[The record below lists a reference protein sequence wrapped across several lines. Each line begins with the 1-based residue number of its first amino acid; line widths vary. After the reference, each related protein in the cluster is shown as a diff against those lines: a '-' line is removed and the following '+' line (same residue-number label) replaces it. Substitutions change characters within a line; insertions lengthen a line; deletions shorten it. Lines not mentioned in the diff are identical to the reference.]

1 MNKQF
6 NTILR
11 ERRSVFPIQFNGEI
25 VDDSIIKEILFNANT
40 APTHKVTQPWLYK
53 IFSSSSKLDLAN
65 EVVKLKFG
73 NEVPKNEKENIIK
86 KFNLTS
92 HVICICLD
100 RSDESLI
107 PEWEEIAAVS
117 MSVQN
122 MWLTCTANNLGCY
135 WSSPKIISKL
145 DSFLKLENNQRCLGL
160 FYIGKYADLPK
171 RSLKK
176 KDINEKTEWI

>member
-6 NTILR
+6 NTILH

-40 APTHKVTQPWLYK
+40 APTHRLTQPWLYK

-100 RSDESLI
+100 RSDKNLI

-145 DSFLKLENNQRCLGL
+145 DSFLKLEDNQRCLGL
-160 FYIGKYADLPK
+160 FYIGKYDELPK

>member
-40 APTHKVTQPWLYK
+40 APTHMVTQPWLYK

-65 EVVKLKFG
+65 EVLKLKFG
-73 NEVPKNEKENIIK
+73 NEAPKNEKENIIK

-92 HVICICLD
+92 HVICICFD
-100 RSDESLI
+100 RSEESLI

-145 DSFLKLENNQRCLGL
+145 DSFLKLEDNQRCLGL
-160 FYIGKYADLPK
+160 FYIGKYDELPK

>member
-40 APTHKVTQPWLYK
+40 APTHMVTQPWLYK

-65 EVVKLKFG
+65 EVLKLKFG
-73 NEVPKNEKENIIK
+73 NKVPKNEKENIIK

-122 MWLTCTANNLGCY
+122 MWLTCYANNIGSY
-135 WSSPKIISKL
+135 WSTP
-145 DSFLKLENNQRCLGL
+145 SFLKEYGDLIDLDENETSLG
-160 FYIGKYADLPK
+160 FFFMGVYTHKESPK
-171 RSLKK
+171 LRN
-176 KDINEKTEWI
+176 DINSKVEWV

>member
-40 APTHKVTQPWLYK
+40 APTHRLTQPWLYK

-65 EVVKLKFG
+65 EVLKLKFG

-100 RSDESLI
+100 RSDENLI

-160 FYIGKYADLPK
+160 FYIGKYAGLPK

-176 KDINEKTEWI
+176 KNINEKAEWI

>member
-6 NTILR
+6 NKIIR

-25 VDDSIIKEILFNANT
+25 INNSIIKDIVFNANT
-40 APTHKVTQPWLYK
+40 APTHKITQPWLFK
-53 IFSSSSKLDLAN
+53 IFSSPSKKKLAD
-65 EVVKLKFG
+65 EILRLKFG
-73 NEVPKNEKENIIK
+73 NEIPKNEKEKLRK

-92 HVICICLD
+92 HIICICLD
-100 RSDESLI
+100 RSDENLI

-145 DSFLKLENNQRCLGL
+145 GTFLNLRENQKCLGL
-160 FYIGKYADLPK
+160 FYIGKYNELAK
-171 RSLKK
+171 RTLNK
-176 KDINEKTEWI
+176 KDINEKVEWL

>member
-73 NEVPKNEKENIIK
+73 NEVPKNERENIIK

-100 RSDESLI
+100 RSHESLI

-145 DSFLKLENNQRCLGL
+145 DSFLKLEDNQRCLGL
-160 FYIGKYADLPK
+160 FYIGRYDELPK

>member
-11 ERRSVFPIQFNGEI
+11 ERRSVFPIQFNGDI

-40 APTHKVTQPWLYK
+40 APTHKITQPWLYK

-135 WSSPKIISKL
+135 WSSPKIISML
-145 DSFLKLENNQRCLGL
+145 DSFLKLEDNQRCLGL
-160 FYIGKYADLPK
+160 FYIGKYDELPK

>member
-25 VDDSIIKEILFNANT
+25 VDDSIIKEILINANT
-40 APTHKVTQPWLYK
+40 APTHKLTQPWLYK

-65 EVVKLKFG
+65 EVLKLKFG
-73 NEVPKNEKENIIK
+73 NKVPKNEKENIIK

-145 DSFLKLENNQRCLGL
+145 DSFLKLEDNQRCLGL
-160 FYIGKYADLPK
+160 FYIGKYDELPK

-176 KDINEKTEWI
+176 KDINEKTKWI

>member
-1 MNKQF
+1 MNIQF
-6 NTILR
+6 NKIVR

-25 VDDSIIKEILFNANT
+25 INNSIIKEIVFNANT
-40 APTHKVTQPWLYK
+40 APTHKITQPWLFK
-53 IFSSSSKLDLAN
+53 IFSSQSKKKLAN
-65 EVVKLKFG
+65 EILRLKFG
-73 NEVPKNEKENIIK
+73 NEISKNEKEKLIK

-92 HVICICLD
+92 HIICICLD
-100 RSDESLI
+100 RSDEDLI

-145 DSFLKLENNQRCLGL
+145 DTFLNLRENQKCLGL
-160 FYIGKYADLPK
+160 FYIGKYNELAK
-171 RSLKK
+171 RSLNK
-176 KDINEKTEWI
+176 KDVNEKVEWL

>member
-25 VDDSIIKEILFNANT
+25 VDDSIIKEILINANT
-40 APTHKVTQPWLYK
+40 APTHKLTQPWLYK

-73 NEVPKNEKENIIK
+73 NEVPKNERENIIK

-145 DSFLKLENNQRCLGL
+145 DSFLKLEDNQRCLGL
-160 FYIGKYADLPK
+160 FYIGKYDELPK

-176 KDINEKTEWI
+176 KDINEETKWI

>member
-1 MNKQF
+1 MNIQF
-6 NTILR
+6 NKIVR

-25 VDDSIIKEILFNANT
+25 INNSIIKEIVFNANT
-40 APTHKVTQPWLYK
+40 APTHKITQPWLFK
-53 IFSSSSKLDLAN
+53 IFSSQSKKKLAN
-65 EVVKLKFG
+65 EILRLKFG
-73 NEVPKNEKENIIK
+73 NEISKNEKEKLIK

-92 HVICICLD
+92 HIICICLD
-100 RSDESLI
+100 RSDEDLI

-145 DSFLKLENNQRCLGL
+145 GTFLNLRENQKCLGF
-160 FYIGKYADLPK
+160 FYIGKYNELAK
-171 RSLKK
+171 RSLNK
-176 KDINEKTEWI
+176 KDVNEKVEWL

>member
-11 ERRSVFPIQFNGEI
+11 ERRSVFPIQFNGDI

-40 APTHKVTQPWLYK
+40 APTHKITQPWLYK

-73 NEVPKNEKENIIK
+73 NEVPKNERENIIK

-135 WSSPKIISKL
+135 WSSPKIISML

-160 FYIGKYADLPK
+160 FYIGKYAELPK

-176 KDINEKTEWI
+176 KDINEKIEWI

>member
-40 APTHKVTQPWLYK
+40 APTHRLTQPWLYK

-73 NEVPKNEKENIIK
+73 NEVPKNEIENIIK

-135 WSSPKIISKL
+135 WSSPKIISML

-176 KDINEKTEWI
+176 KDINEKIEWI

>member
-11 ERRSVFPIQFNGEI
+11 QRRSVFPIQFNGEI

-40 APTHKVTQPWLYK
+40 APTHRLTQPWLYK

-100 RSDESLI
+100 RSDKNLI

-145 DSFLKLENNQRCLGL
+145 DSFLKLEDNQRCLGL

>member
-1 MNKQF
+1 MNKQI
-6 NTILR
+6 NKIIR

-25 VDDSIIKEILFNANT
+25 INNSIIKEIVFNANT
-40 APTHKVTQPWLYK
+40 APTHKITQPWLFK
-53 IFSSSSKLDLAN
+53 IFSSQSKKKLAD
-65 EVVKLKFG
+65 EILRLKFG
-73 NEVPKNEKENIIK
+73 NEISKNEREKLMK

-92 HVICICLD
+92 HIICICLD
-100 RSDESLI
+100 RSDEDLI

-145 DSFLKLENNQRCLGL
+145 GTFLNLRENQKCLGL
-160 FYIGKYADLPK
+160 FYIGKHNELAK
-171 RSLKK
+171 RFINK
-176 KDINEKTEWI
+176 KDVNEKVEWL

>member
-25 VDDSIIKEILFNANT
+25 VDDSIIKEILINANT
-40 APTHKVTQPWLYK
+40 APTHKLTQPWLYK

-65 EVVKLKFG
+65 EVLKLKFG
-73 NEVPKNEKENIIK
+73 NKVPKNEKENIIK

-107 PEWEEIAAVS
+107 PGWEEVAAVS

-145 DSFLKLENNQRCLGL
+145 DSFLKLEDNQRCLGL
-160 FYIGKYADLPK
+160 FYIGKYDELPK

>member
-25 VDDSIIKEILFNANT
+25 VDDSIIKEILINANT
-40 APTHKVTQPWLYK
+40 APTHKLTQPWLYK

-65 EVVKLKFG
+65 EVLKLKFG
-73 NEVPKNEKENIIK
+73 NKVPKNEKENIIK

-100 RSDESLI
+100 RSDENLI

-176 KDINEKTEWI
+176 KDINEKTKWI

>member
-40 APTHKVTQPWLYK
+40 APTHRLTQPWLYK

-73 NEVPKNEKENIIK
+73 NEVPENEKENIIK

-100 RSDESLI
+100 RSDKNLI

-122 MWLTCTANNLGCY
+122 MWLTCTANNLGGY

>member
-40 APTHKVTQPWLYK
+40 APTHKITQPWLYK

-145 DSFLKLENNQRCLGL
+145 DSFLKLEDNQRCLGL

>member
-1 MNKQF
+1 MNIQF
-6 NTILR
+6 NKIVR

-25 VDDSIIKEILFNANT
+25 INNSIIKEIVFNANT
-40 APTHKVTQPWLYK
+40 APTHKITQPWLFK
-53 IFSSSSKLDLAN
+53 IFSSQSKKKLAN
-65 EVVKLKFG
+65 EILRLKFG
-73 NEVPKNEKENIIK
+73 NEISKNEKEKLIK

-92 HVICICLD
+92 HIICICLD
-100 RSDESLI
+100 RSDEDLI

-145 DSFLKLENNQRCLGL
+145 GTFLNLRENQKCLGL
-160 FYIGKYADLPK
+160 FYIGKYNELAK
-171 RSLKK
+171 RSLNK
-176 KDINEKTEWI
+176 KDVNEKVEWL

>member
-40 APTHKVTQPWLYK
+40 APTHMVTQPWLYK
-53 IFSSSSKLDLAN
+53 IFSSLSKLDLAN

-73 NEVPKNEKENIIK
+73 NEVPKNERENIIK

-145 DSFLKLENNQRCLGL
+145 DSFLKLEDNQRCLGL
-160 FYIGKYADLPK
+160 FYIGKYDELPK

>member
-135 WSSPKIISKL
+135 WSSPKIISML

-171 RSLKK
+171 RSLRK
-176 KDINEKTEWI
+176 KDINEKIEWI